1 MKKKFNGRYS
11 PRAGISK
18 IFLKMKLITIF
29 LLVALAATSANSYSQ
44 ATKFRFHLN
53 DVTVKEVFQQIEE
66 NSEFILLYNEKSVD
80 LNRKVN
86 VSVKDETIE
95 SVLVQVFKGTGNNWK
110 IYDRQIVLLAANET
124 ETSAG
129 INLHIE
135 NKSQQPQRR
144 EITGSVKDSRGMPL
158 PGVTVV
164 VKGTAT
170 GTISRNDGSFS
181 VQVPVDA
188 NTLVFSFVG
197 MKTQEIGIAG
207 ITNVNVVM
215 EEETLGIE
223 EVVAIGYGTMKRVNL
238 TGSISTINADELTLT
253 PQPTLAQAI
262 MGRAAGV
269 FIKNVNAQPGE
280 SKISYNIRGFGTPLL
295 IIDGFPA
302 SENDFRQLD
311 PNDIEDFSV
320 LKDAASA
327 AVYGARAGN
336 GVILITTK
344 RGKDSDATF
353 SFTGNRSLQFFAQ
366 VPTWVN
372 SEMYARMEN
381 VSRFNEQLAPVWT
394 DEQIQKFIDGS
405 DPNRYPNTD
414 WWNESLRKYAP
425 QDQYNINVRGGT
437 DKVKYFVSGG
447 YFTQRAL
454 TRTDDTQYDK
464 YTLRSNLDLILTDKF
479 SMGIDISVLYQEFM
493 GPVHQVERTGTKE
506 GIMGN
511 IFRSRPYFVARYPD
525 PTKLPTMGGADNAPN
540 ILGIENS
547 GYNSWNTLTGDIK
560 VPFTYNLPFDIVA
573 KANYRIFRKYTNR
586 KQFERRTPT
595 YNYNWDTGVYTL
607 MRYLNDPSRL
617 FEYRQLENGLDQ
629 QYSLSWD
636 KVFNDHSISALVISE
651 ILSYNDEWID
661 ASRIRYDFDIH
672 YLSFGPDR
680 DRSNGG
686 RASED
691 GRLGFVSRL
700 NYNYK
705 EKYLFEFNGRYDASP
720 RFPKETRWGFFP
732 SASLAWRISEE
743 NFIKGNISFITNL
756 KLRASHG
763 RLGNDN
769 IGNFQYLA
777 TFSMSTDHIFDELSN
792 NLERS
797 IVAGALPNPHITWE
811 KMTTSNIGL
820 DFNLWQSMLDGSIDY
835 FYRLRS
841 DVLGARIQSIPNIV
855 GASMPNVNYAE
866 YDNRGVEFSLSHKY
880 RINNLHYSIGG
891 NISWNRE
898 KTIFID
904 QSVFTNQELFRTS
917 NQIGQWTDRW
927 WGRKTAGLFQT
938 KEEIEMWAD
947 QDGRSNSTILPGDVK
962 FIDYNEDGRI
972 SSEDNVIIGRGI
984 FPRVMFGIDGS
995 LSWKGFDFNML
1006 WQGAGLF
1013 DINVASALD
1022 YQLPFYAGNTPMT
1035 HMLEG
1040 SYVPEGNPWLPANTT
1055 NATLPRY
1062 RTDNTNRA
1070 HPSFSFSDFWLVNG
1084 AYLRLKSAE
1093 LGYNLPVKLV
1103 RKVGLDR
1110 CKVYV
1115 SGYNLL
1121 TFSHYKPLDPEV
1133 DTHPRRIMG
1142 NYYPP
1147 VGSYNFGIMI
1157 NF

>member
-1 MKKKFNGRYS
+1 MKKKLNGRY

-18 IFLKMKLITIF
+18 ILMKMKLMTIF
-29 LLVALAATSANSYSQ
+29 LLVAFAATSANSYSQ
-44 ATKFRFHLN
+44 VTKFNLRLK
-53 DVTVKEVFQQIEE
+53 DVTVKDVFQQIEE

-80 LNRKVN
+80 LNRKV
-86 VSVKDETIE
+86 SVLVKKDDTIE
-95 SVLVQVFKGTGNNWK
+95 SVLEQVFNGTGNNWK
-110 IYDRQIVLLAANET
+110 IYDRQIVILAKNET

-129 INLHIE
+129 IKLQVG
-135 NKSQQPQRR
+135 SVTQQPQRR
-144 EITGSVKDSRGMPL
+144 EITGTVKDTRGVSL
-158 PGVTVV
+158 PGVSVV
-164 VKGTAT
+164 VKGTST
-170 GTISRNDGSFS
+170 GTVTGNDGSFQL
-181 VQVPVDA
+181 QVPFE
-188 NTLVFSFVG
+188 TRSLVFSFIG
-197 MKTQEIGIAG
+197 MKSQELSVIGIT
-207 ITNVNVVM
+207 IVNVVL
-215 EEETLGIE
+215 EEETFGIE
-223 EVVAIGYGTMKRVNL
+223 EVVAIGYGTMKKVNL
-238 TGSISTINADELTLT
+238 TGSISTIDADVLTAT

-262 MGRAAGV
+262 MGRAPGV

-302 SENDFRQLD
+302 SDNDFRQLD
-311 PNDIEDFSV
+311 PNDIEEFSI

-353 SFTGNRSLQFFAQ
+353 SFTGNYSLQFFAQ
-366 VPTWVN
+366 VPNFVN

-394 DEQIQKFIDGS
+394 DEQIQKFVDGS
-405 DPNRYPNTD
+405 DPDRYPNTD
-414 WWNESLRKYAP
+414 WWKESLRKYAP
-425 QDQYNINVRGGT
+425 QSQYNINVRGAT

-479 SMGIDISVLYQEFM
+479 SMGVDISLLYQEFM

-547 GYNSWNTLTGDIK
+547 GYNSWNVLTGDIK
-560 VPFTYNLPFDIVA
+560 LPFTYNLPFGIVA

-586 KQFERRTPT
+586 KQFERKTPT

-617 FEYRQLENGLDQ
+617 FEYRQLENGIDQ
-629 QYSLSWD
+629 QYSFSWD
-636 KVFNDHSISALVISE
+636 NEFNDHSISALVISE

-661 ASRIRYDFDIH
+661 ASRIRYDFDMH

-705 EKYLFEFNGRYDASP
+705 GKYLFEFNSRYDASP

-743 NFIKGNISFITNL
+743 NFIKRNYSFITNL

-777 TFSMSTDHIFDELSN
+777 TYSMSTDHIFNELTN

-797 IVAGALPNPHITWE
+797 IIAGALPNPHITWE

-820 DFNLWQSMLDGSIDY
+820 DFNLWQSLLDGSIDY
-835 FYRLRS
+835 FYRLRT
-841 DVLGARIQSIPNIV
+841 DVLGARIQSMPNVV

-880 RINNLHYSIGG
+880 KINNLHYSIGG

-904 QSVFTNQELFRTS
+904 QSVFTNQEFFRTS

-938 KEEIEMWAD
+938 KEEIELWAD

-962 FIDYNEDGRI
+962 FIDYNGDGRI

-1013 DINVASALD
+1013 DINIASALD

-1062 RTDNTNRA
+1062 RTDNTNRV

-1084 AYLRLKSAE
+1084 AYIRLKSAE
-1093 LGYNLPVKLV
+1093 LAYNLPVKV
-1103 RKVGLDR
+1103 VNKIGIDH

-1147 VGSYNFGIMI
+1147 VGSYNFGIML